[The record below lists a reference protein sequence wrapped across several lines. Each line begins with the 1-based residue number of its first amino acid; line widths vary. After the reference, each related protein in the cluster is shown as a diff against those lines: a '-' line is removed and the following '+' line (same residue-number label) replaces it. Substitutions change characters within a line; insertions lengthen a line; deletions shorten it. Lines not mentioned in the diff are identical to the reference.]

1 MEKVSYALGLS
12 IGNNLLSSG
21 IAGVNLQQ
29 FTKGVQD
36 ILEHKTPELS
46 NEEAKQVLDEFFQA
60 LANKI
65 NAQNLEAGS
74 AFLAK
79 NKQEAGVVELPSGLQ
94 YKVLAEGKGRKPSA
108 SDRVRCH
115 YKGSLL
121 DGTVFDSSYDRGE
134 PAVFGVNQV
143 IAGWVEA
150 LQLMG
155 EGAKWRLFIPSSLAY
170 GERGAGA
177 SIPPHATLIFDVELL
192 NVL

>member
-1 MEKVSYALGLS
+1 MEKVSYALGMS
-12 IGNNLLSSG
+12 IGNNLQSSG
-21 IAGVNLQQ
+21 IAGVNLEQ
-29 FTKGVQD
+29 FTQGVQD
-36 ILEHKTPELS
+36 VLEHRKTVLS
-46 NEEAKQVLDEFFQA
+46 ADEAKKVLDEFFQA

-65 NAQNLEAGS
+65 NAQNKEAGS

-79 NKQEAGVVELPSGLQ
+79 NKQEAGVIELPSGLQ
-94 YKVLAEGKGRKPSA
+94 YKVLTEGKGRKPA
-108 SDRVRCH
+108 ATDRVRCH

-155 EGAKWRLFIPSSLAY
+155 EGAKWRLFIPSDLAY

-177 SIPPHATLIFDVELL
+177 AIPPHATLVFDVELL